1 MTVVPDIAPDID
13 LKKFYHFLT
22 EGPKENARCIRCA
35 NLTVGD
41 RCEKCISGKK
51 CCCDLNKWWVTF
63 VFAGNFRGSEKFE
76 DPCKPCN
83 CHGHGDTCDPVT
95 GDNCNCKNNTESDVC
110 GGLSSNKNSVTPCY
124 MVQCSK
130 CKEGYLGVPKDGH
143 QCYKQLTVD
152 SKMCFDAK
160 PIGKLHRCQFFHV

>member
-1 MTVVPDIAPDID
+1 MDFD
-13 LKKFYHFLT
+13 LKKLTMT
-22 EGPKENARCIRCA
+22 EGPKENAKCIHCA
-35 NLTVGD
+35 NLTAGD
-41 RCEKCISGKK
+41 RCEKCINGKYINK
-51 CCCDLNKWWVTF
+51 ICFPILN
-63 VFAGNFRGSEKFE
+63 VFLISGNFRGSENLW

-95 GDNCNCKNNTESDVC
+95 GDKCNCQNNTESETC
-110 GGLSSNKNSVTPCY
+110 GGAPSSKNSVTPCY

-130 CKEGYLGVPKDGH
+130 CREGYLGVPKDGH

-160 PIGKLHRCQFFHV
+160 PIGTKICLNEIINF